1 MMNLINDIK
10 YGIRMLVKRP
20 GFTTIA
26 LVTLA
31 IGIGANTMMSSI
43 ADWLLFL
50 QPRHVKN
57 YEQLAYCDV
66 RRASVN
72 YPAFVTIRDSV
83 SAFSDVMAQT
93 RDDLQGD
100 VTLVRGD
107 TAWHIKATYVSSNYF
122 SFLGVAPVLGRGF
135 LPAEEQQGSAS
146 VVVLSY
152 PLWQR
157 LGGDPKLVGEYV
169 NVNGAVCQVVGVAPQ
184 GFTGTSLL
192 GPGLWVPLGNWVLM
206 GNYANILRN
215 RGQTRPANAGADWG
229 YPGGL
234 GTIGRLKP
242 GVSMS
247 VAQTQ
252 LQALIPRFRAEDPK
266 EWPAAASFSLRPPD
280 RLYLDSP
287 LSRLYDTIYSLILM
301 VGSVVTLLIVC
312 LNLASMLIVQG
323 ASRHREIA
331 IRLAVG
337 GGRLR
342 IIRQLLVESALL
354 ALLGGVLGVLLAVC
368 GMRILN
374 VWFAGANWE
383 VTRAMRVGLNI
394 RILMGTLGFCLMAT
408 LLFGLRPALRL
419 SRRDLAE
426 EMKASG
432 GSVLGAIRRRRSGF
446 SVAGQ
451 IALAVVL
458 VLIAALLTRSALETA
473 RPDPRFHLEHTL
485 VVRLDPES
493 AGYDK
498 VQSIQA
504 CETLADHLASL
515 PPVKALGIAPR
526 LSYGGGGW
534 RTIREYRPGA
544 EEGQSGGPRARYTN
558 MLAIGRDYL
567 PALEVP
573 LLQGRLFDRRDSVPD
588 AEKVAIIN
596 ETLAHR
602 LRPDGSA
609 LGCLV
614 QWGVVERFGYW
625 CPDVYRVVGVV
636 AGLPGIREREA
647 RPQMYVP
654 AAGPDDVTSYLY
666 LHVRDREAVETLRS
680 QMVREIHRIDPRI
693 PVLSV
698 TTLAEIRDDDIII
711 WNARFHARL
720 ALAAGVVALFLAALG
735 IYAIKGYT
743 VTSRTSEIGIR
754 MAMGATRRSIMAMI
768 LREGLVLT
776 VVALLAGL
784 LLGLAVARVGIS
796 QLYGVSP
803 ADPASIIITVTLL
816 GAASLLA
823 SYIPARRAAKIDP
836 MEALRYE

>member
-1 MMNLINDIK
+1 MTTLWQDIK
-10 YGIRMLVKRP
+10 YGCRMLRKTP
-20 GFTTIA
+20 GFTAIA

-31 IGIGANTMMSSI
+31 IGIGANTMMFSI

-50 QPRHVKN
+50 QPRGVKD
-57 YEQLAYCDV
+57 YEQLASCDV
-66 RRASVN
+66 RAMSD
-72 YPAFVTIRDSV
+72 YTAYITLRDSV
-83 SAFSDVMAQT
+83 SAFSDCLAQS
-93 RDDLQGD
+93 RDGMVGD
-100 VTLVRGD
+100 VTVVHEL
-107 TAWHIKATYVSSNYF
+107 TAWHGKATYVSSNYF

-135 LPAEEQQGSAS
+135 LPGEDQQGSAP

-152 PLWQR
+152 RLWQR

-169 NVNGAVCQVVGVAPQ
+169 NVSGTVCQVVGVAPQ

-192 GPGLWVPLGNWVLM
+192 GPGLWVPLSNWVSM
-206 GNYANILRN
+206 GSIGQIRM
-215 RGQTRPANAGADWG
+215 REQTRPANASAHWG
-229 YPGGL
+229 YPWAL
-234 GTIGRLKP
+234 QAIGRLKP

-266 EWPAAASFSLRPPD
+266 AWPAAASISLSPPD
-280 RLYLDSP
+280 RLVFDSNWRPYL
-287 LSRLYDTIYSLILM
+287 IKYSLILIA
-301 VGSVVTLLIVC
+301 GSVVTLLIVC

-342 IIRQLLVESALL
+342 IVRQLLVESALL
-354 ALLGGVLGVLLAVC
+354 ALLGGVLGVLLAVG

-374 VWFAGANWE
+374 VWFAGADQQIW
-383 VTRAMRVGLNI
+383 RAMRIGLDI
-394 RILMGTLGFCLMAT
+394 RILIATLGFCLIAT

-426 EMKASG
+426 EMKASPTG
-432 GSVLGAIRRRRSGF
+432 VLGAIRRRRSGL

-451 IALAVVL
+451 TALAVVL
-458 VLIAALLTRSALETA
+458 VLVAALLSRSALETA
-473 RPDPRFHLEHTL
+473 RPDPRFHLEDTL
-485 VVRLDPES
+485 VVQVDPQLV
-493 AGYDK
+493 GYDK
-498 VQSIQA
+498 VRSRQA
-504 CETLADHLASL
+504 CESLADHIASL
-515 PPVKALGIAPR
+515 TGVEALGTAPN
-526 LSYGGGGW
+526 LFYGGGGEQ
-534 RTIREYRPGA
+534 TIREYQPGT
-544 EEGQSGGPRARYTN
+544 EEGQSRGPRARHAN

-596 ETLAHR
+596 ETLSHK

-614 QWGVVERFGYW
+614 QWGVIEFDDW
-625 CPDVYRVVGVV
+625 CPDAYRVVGVV
-636 AGLPGIREREA
+636 ADLPDVQEREA

-654 AAGPDDVTSYLY
+654 AGPEELSCYFY

-680 QMVREIHRIDPRI
+680 RVVEEIQRVDPYI

-698 TTLAEIRDDDIII
+698 KTLAQIRDDDFRV

-720 ALAAGVVALFLAALG
+720 ALAAGAVALFLTALG
-735 IYAIKGYT
+735 IYAVKGYM

-776 VVALLAGL
+776 AVALLAGL
-784 LLGLAVARVGIS
+784 LLGLAVARVGAS
-796 QLYGVSP
+796 RLYGISP
-803 ADPASIIITVTLL
+803 ADPLSIVVTVVLL

-823 SYIPARRAAKIDP
+823 SYLPARRAARVDP
-836 MEALRYE
+836 MVALRHE

>member
-1 MMNLINDIK
+1 MNTLINDIK
-10 YGIRMLVKRP
+10 FACRMLTKRP
-20 GFTTIA
+20 GFTAIA

-31 IGIGANTMMSSI
+31 IGIGANTLMFSI

-50 QPRHVKN
+50 QPGHVKN
-57 YEQLAYCDV
+57 YEQLACCDV
-66 RRASVN
+66 RAVSG
-72 YPAFVTIRDSV
+72 YTTYITIRDSDL
-83 SAFSDVMAQT
+83 AFSDVMVQS
-93 RDDLQGD
+93 DDSIVGD
-100 VTLVRGD
+100 VTVIRGQ
-107 TAWHIKATYVSSNYF
+107 TAWHGKVTYVSSNYF

-135 LPAEEQQGSAS
+135 LPGEDQHGSAGI
-146 VVVLSY
+146 VVLSY

-169 NVNGAVCQVVGVAPQ
+169 HVNGTVCQVVGVAPQ

-192 GPGLWVPLGNWVLM
+192 GPGLWVPLSNWVSM
-206 GNYANILRN
+206 GSIGTIQMRE
-215 RGQTRPANAGADWG
+215 QTRPDNAGAGWG
-229 YPGGL
+229 YPWAL
-234 GTIGRLKP
+234 HTIGRLKP

-252 LQALIPRFRAEDPK
+252 LQALIPRFREEDPK
-266 EWPAAASFSLRPPD
+266 AWPAAASFSLCSPD
-280 RLYLDSP
+280 RLYFDSINLP
-287 LSRLYDTIYSLILM
+287 YLTKYSVILIA
-301 VGSVVTLLIVC
+301 GSVVTLLIVC

-374 VWFAGANWE
+374 VWFAGASWK
-383 VTRAMRVGLNI
+383 VMRAIHVSLDI
-394 RILMGTLGFCLMAT
+394 RILIATLGFCLIAT

-419 SRRDLAE
+419 SRRDIAE

-432 GSVLGAIRRRRSGF
+432 GSVLGTIRRRRSGL

-451 IALAVVL
+451 ITLAVVL
-458 VLIAALLTRSALETA
+458 VLIASLLLRTALETA
-473 RPDPRFHLEHTL
+473 RPDPRFHLADTL
-485 VVRLDPES
+485 VVRIDPES
-493 AGYDK
+493 AGYNK
-498 VQSIQA
+498 IQSRQA

-515 PPVKALGIAPR
+515 PSVEALGTAPN
-526 LSYGGGGW
+526 LFYGGGGEQ
-534 RTIREYRPGA
+534 TIREYRPRA
-544 EEGQSGGPRARYTN
+544 KEGESGGPRARHAN

-567 PALEVP
+567 PAMEVP

-596 ETLAHR
+596 ETLAR
-602 LRPDGSA
+602 KLRPDGSA

-614 QWGVVERFGYW
+614 QWGVVEIGDW

-636 AGLPGIREREA
+636 TDLPDVQEREA

-654 AAGPDDVTSYLY
+654 AGPDDLSLYFY
-666 LHVRDREAVETLRS
+666 LHVRDREAVKTLRS
-680 QMVREIHRIDPRI
+680 QMVREIHRVDPYI

-698 TTLAEIRDDDIII
+698 TTLAEIRDDDIRV

-735 IYAIKGYT
+735 IYAIKGYM

-754 MAMGATRRSIMAMI
+754 MAMGATHRNILAMI

-776 VVALLAGL
+776 AVALLAGL
-784 LLGLAVARVGIS
+784 LLGLAVARVGAS

-803 ADPASIIITVTLL
+803 ADPVSIIVTVTLL
-816 GAASLLA
+816 GVASLLA

-836 MEALRYE
+836 MQALRYE

>member
-1 MMNLINDIK
+1 MKTLCQDIH
-10 YGIRMLVKRP
+10 YGLRMLAKNP
-20 GFTTIA
+20 GFTAIA

-31 IGIGANTMMSSI
+31 IGIGANTMMFSI

-57 YEQLAYCDV
+57 YEQLAYCDG
-66 RRASVN
+66 RHASIN
-72 YPAFVTIRDSV
+72 YPAYVTIRDSV
-83 SAFSDVMAQT
+83 LAFSDVMAQT
-93 RDDLQGD
+93 RDDLEGD
-100 VTLVRGD
+100 ATLVRGD

-135 LPAEEQQGSAS
+135 LPGEDQQGSAS
-146 VVVLSY
+146 VAVLSY
-152 PLWQR
+152 RLWQR
-157 LGGDPKLVGEYV
+157 LGGDPKLVGEYL

-206 GNYANILRN
+206 GNYANIFRM
-215 RGQTRPANAGADWG
+215 RGQTRPANAGAGWG

-252 LQALIPRFRAEDPK
+252 LQAMIPRFRAEDPK

-280 RLYLDSP
+280 RVFLDSISLP
-287 LSRLYDTIYSLILM
+287 YLTKYSLILM
-301 VGSVVTLLIVC
+301 AGSVVTLLIVC

-331 IRLAVG
+331 IRLAIG

-383 VTRAMRVGLNI
+383 VMRAIRVGLNI
-394 RILMGTLGFCLMAT
+394 RILMGTLGFCLIAT
-408 LLFGLRPALRL
+408 LLFGLKPALRL

-426 EMKASG
+426 EMKGSG
-432 GSVLGAIRRRRSGF
+432 GSVIGTIRRRRSGL

-458 VLIAALLTRSALETA
+458 VLSATLLTRSALESA
-473 RPDPRFHLEHTL
+473 RPDTRFHLENTL
-485 VVRLDPES
+485 VVRIDPES

-498 VQSIQA
+498 VRSMQA

-515 PPVKALGIAPR
+515 PPVKALGTAPS

-534 RTIREYRPGA
+534 LSISECL
-544 EEGQSGGPRARYTN
+544 SGTQEDGPRGPRARYAN

-567 PALEVP
+567 PALEAP
-573 LLQGRLFDRRDSVPD
+573 LLQGRLFDRRDSIPD

-609 LGCLV
+609 LGCLI
-614 QWGVVERFGYW
+614 QWGVPERGGYW

-636 AGLPGIREREA
+636 TGLPGIREREA
-647 RPQMYVP
+647 SPQMYVP
-654 AAGPDDVTSYLY
+654 AAGPDDLPLYFY
-666 LHVRDREAVETLRS
+666 LHVRDREALETLRS
-680 QMVREIHRIDPRI
+680 QVVREIHRVDPRI

-698 TTLAEIRDDDIII
+698 ATLAEIRDNDSIIYG
-711 WNARFHARL
+711 ARFNARL

-735 IYAIKGYT
+735 IYAIKGYM
-743 VTSRTSEIGIR
+743 VASRTSEIGIR
-754 MAMGATRRSIMAMI
+754 MAMGATRGSIMAMI
-768 LREGLVLT
+768 LREGLVQT
-776 VVALLAGL
+776 AVALLAGL
-784 LLGLAVARVGIS
+784 LLGLAVARVGAS
-796 QLYGVSP
+796 QLYGVSS
-803 ADPASIIITVTLL
+803 ADPVSIIVTMGLL

-823 SYIPARRAAKIDP
+823 GYIPARRAAKIDP
-836 MEALRYE
+836 MEALRHE

>member
-1 MMNLINDIK
+1 MR
-10 YGIRMLVKRP
+10 YGLRMLVKKP
-20 GFTTIA
+20 GFTVIA
-26 LVTLA
+26 LITLA
-31 IGIGANTMMSSI
+31 IGIGANTLMFSI

-50 QPRHVKN
+50 RPGHVKN
-57 YEQLAYCDV
+57 YEQLACCDV
-66 RRASVN
+66 RALSD
-72 YPAFVTIRDSV
+72 YTTYITIRDNV
-83 SAFSDVMAQT
+83 SAFNDVMAQS
-93 RDDLQGD
+93 DDSIVGD
-100 VTLVRGD
+100 VTVVREQ
-107 TAWHIKATYVSSNYF
+107 TAWHGQVTYVSSNYF

-135 LPAEEQQGSAS
+135 LPGEDQQGSAP

-152 PLWQR
+152 PLWLR
-157 LGGDPKLVGEYV
+157 LGSDPKLVGEYV

-192 GPGLWVPLGNWVLM
+192 GPSLWVPLSNWVLM
-206 GNYANILRN
+206 GSIAKIQMREL
-215 RGQTRPANAGADWG
+215 TRPANAGAGWG
-229 YPGGL
+229 YPWSL
-234 GTIGRLKP
+234 RAIGRLKP

-252 LQALIPRFRAEDPK
+252 LQALIPRFRAEDPEK
-266 EWPAAASFSLRPPD
+266 WPAAASFSLSPPD
-280 RLYLDSP
+280 RLYLDSINVP
-287 LSRLYDTIYSLILM
+287 YLTKYSLVLIA
-301 VGSVVTLLIVC
+301 GSVVTLLIVC

-368 GMRILN
+368 GMQILN
-374 VWFAGANWE
+374 VWFAGANWK
-383 VTRAMRVGLNI
+383 VMRAIHVGLDI
-394 RILMGTLGFCLMAT
+394 RILMATLGFCLIAT
-408 LLFGLRPALRL
+408 LMFGLRPALRL
-419 SRRDLAE
+419 SRHDIAE

-432 GSVLGAIRRRRSGF
+432 GSVLGAIRRRRSGL

-458 VLIAALLTRSALETA
+458 VLSAALLLRSALETA
-473 RPDPRFHLEHTL
+473 RPDPRFHLEDTL
-485 VVRLDPES
+485 VVRIDPES
-493 AGYDK
+493 VGYDK
-498 VQSIQA
+498 VRSMQA

-515 PPVKALGIAPR
+515 PPVEALGTAPN
-526 LSYGGGGW
+526 LFYGGGGEQ
-534 RTIREYRPGA
+534 TIREYRPGA
-544 EEGQSGGPRARYTN
+544 EEGQSGGPVARHAN

-567 PALEVP
+567 PAMEAP

-596 ETLAHR
+596 ETLARR

-614 QWGVVERFGYW
+614 QWGVVELGGYW

-636 AGLPGIREREA
+636 TDLSGIQDREA
-647 RPQMYVP
+647 SFQMYVP
-654 AAGPDDVTSYLY
+654 AGPDDLSLYFY

-680 QMVREIHRIDPRI
+680 QMVEEIHRVDPYI

-698 TTLAEIRDDDIII
+698 TTLAEIRDNNTII
-711 WNARFHARL
+711 WQAKFHARL

-735 IYAIKGYT
+735 IYAIKGYM

-768 LREGLVLT
+768 LWEGLVLT
-776 VVALLAGL
+776 AVALLVGL
-784 LLGLAVARVGIS
+784 LLGLAVARVGAS
-796 QLYGVSP
+796 RLYGVSP
-803 ADPASIIITVTLL
+803 ADPVSIAVTVVLL

>member
-1 MMNLINDIK
+1 MSALINDVK
-10 YGIRMLVKRP
+10 YGLRQLRKKPV
-20 GFTTIA
+20 FTVVAI
-26 LVTLA
+26 LTLSL
-31 IGIGANTMMSSI
+31 GIGANTLMFSI

-57 YEQLAYCDV
+57 YEQLACCDV
-66 RRASVN
+66 RAVSD
-72 YPAFVTIRDSV
+72 YTTYITIRDTV
-83 SAFSDVMAQT
+83 SAFSDVMAQS
-93 RDDLQGD
+93 RDGMVGD
-100 VTLVRGD
+100 VTVVHGQ
-107 TAWHIKATYVSSNYF
+107 TALHGQVTYVSSNYF

-135 LPAEEQQGSAS
+135 LPGEDQQGSAA

-157 LGGDPKLVGEYV
+157 LGGNPKLVGEYV

-192 GPGLWVPLGNWVLM
+192 GSGLWVPLCNWVQM
-206 GNYANILRN
+206 GSIGMVRM
-215 RGQTRPANAGADWG
+215 REQTRPANAGVAWG
-229 YPGGL
+229 YPWAL
-234 GTIGRLKP
+234 QAIGRLKP

-252 LQALIPRFRAEDPK
+252 LQALIPRFRAEDTEK
-266 EWPAAASFSLRPPD
+266 WPATASFSLCPPD
-280 RLYLDSP
+280 RLYLDSINLP
-287 LSRLYDTIYSLILM
+287 YLTKYSLILIA
-301 VGSVVTLLIVC
+301 GSVVTLLIVC

-323 ASRHREIA
+323 ASRHREVV

-342 IIRQLLVESALL
+342 IVRQLLVESALL

-374 VWFAGANWE
+374 VWFAGADWK
-383 VTRAMRVGLNI
+383 VMRAMRVGLNI
-394 RILMGTLGFCLMAT
+394 RILMGTLGFCLIAT

-432 GSVLGAIRRRRSGF
+432 GSVLGDIRRRRSGL
-446 SVAGQ
+446 SVTGQ

-485 VVRLDPES
+485 VVRIDPES

-498 VQSIQA
+498 VRSMQA

-515 PPVKALGIAPR
+515 PPVEALGTAPS
-526 LSYGGGGW
+526 LSYGGGGY
-534 RTIREYRPGA
+534 RTIREYRPGT
-544 EEGQSGGPRARYTN
+544 EEGQSGGPRARYAN

-567 PALEVP
+567 PALEVS

-602 LRPDGSA
+602 LRPDSSA

-636 AGLPGIREREA
+636 TGLPGIQDREA
-647 RPQMYVP
+647 HPQMYVP
-654 AAGPDDVTSYLY
+654 AGPDDLTSYFY
-666 LHVRDREAVETLRS
+666 LHVRDREALETLRS
-680 QMVREIHRIDPRI
+680 QMVREIHRIDPHI

-698 TTLAEIRDDDIII
+698 TTLAEIRDNDSIIYG
-711 WNARFHARL
+711 ARFNARL
-720 ALAAGVVALFLAALG
+720 ALTAGVVALFLAALG
-735 IYAIKGYT
+735 IYAIKGYM
-743 VTSRTSEIGIR
+743 VASRTSEIGIR
-754 MAMGATRRSIMAMI
+754 MALGATRGSIMAMI
-768 LREGLVLT
+768 LWEGLVLT
-776 VVALLAGL
+776 AVALLAGL
-784 LLGLAVARVGIS
+784 LLGLAVARVGAS

-803 ADPASIIITVTLL
+803 ADPASIVVTVLLL

>member
-1 MMNLINDIK
+1 MGTLWQDIR
-10 YGIRMLVKRP
+10 YGFRMLRKSP
-20 GFTTIA
+20 GFTAIA
-26 LVTLA
+26 LITLA
-31 IGIGANTMMSSI
+31 IGIGANTLMFSI

-57 YEQLAYCDV
+57 YEQLAYCDI
-66 RRASVN
+66 RHAYVN
-72 YPAFVTIRDSV
+72 YPEYLTIRDNV
-83 SAFSDVMAQT
+83 LAFSDVMAQSC
-93 RDDLQGD
+93 DDFEGD
-100 VTLVRGD
+100 ATLVREH

-122 SFLGVAPVLGRGF
+122 SLLGVAPVLGRGF

-157 LGGDPKLVGEYV
+157 LGGSPKLVGEYV

-192 GPGLWVPLGNWVLM
+192 GPDLWVPLGSF
-206 GNYANILRN
+206 ATIRI
-215 RGQTRPANAGADWG
+215 RGQTRPANARTGWG
-229 YPGGL
+229 YPFGL
-234 GTIGRLKP
+234 VTIGRLKP
-242 GVSMS
+242 GVSTS

-252 LQALIPRFRAEDPK
+252 LQALIPRFRAADPE

-280 RLYLDSP
+280 RLSFDLIWRP
-287 LSRLYDTIYSLILM
+287 HLIKYSLILM
-301 VGSVVTLLIVC
+301 AGSVVTLLIVC

-323 ASRHREIA
+323 ASRHREIT

-342 IIRQLLVESALL
+342 IVRQLLVESALL

-374 VWFAGANWE
+374 VWFAGADSQIWG
-383 VTRAMRVGLNI
+383 AIRVGLDI
-394 RILMGTLGFCLMAT
+394 RILMGTLGFCLIAT

-419 SRRDLAE
+419 SRRDLAG
-426 EMKASG
+426 EMKGSASRVL
-432 GSVLGAIRRRRSGF
+432 GSVHRKRGGLP
-446 SVAGQ
+446 VAGQ
-451 IALAVVL
+451 ITLAVVL
-458 VLIAALLTRSALETA
+458 VLVAALLLRSALETA
-473 RPDPRFHLEHTL
+473 RPDSRFHLADTL

-498 VQSIQA
+498 IRSMQA

-515 PPVKALGIAPR
+515 PPVEALGTAPN
-526 LSYGGGGW
+526 LFYGGGGW

-544 EEGQSGGPRARYTN
+544 EEGESRGPRARYTH

-588 AEKVAIIN
+588 AEKVAIIS

-636 AGLPGIREREA
+636 TDLPGIREREV

-654 AAGPDDVTSYLY
+654 AGPDDLPLYFY

-680 QMVREIHRIDPRI
+680 QMVREIHRVDPYI

-698 TTLAEIRDDDIII
+698 TTLAEIHDNDIII

-735 IYAIKGYT
+735 IYAIKGYM
-743 VTSRTSEIGIR
+743 VASRTSEIGIR
-754 MAMGATRRSIMAMI
+754 MAMGATRSSIMAMI
-768 LREGLVLT
+768 LWEGLVLT
-776 VVALLAGL
+776 AVALLVGL
-784 LLGLAVARVGIS
+784 LLGLAVARVGAS
-796 QLYGVSP
+796 QLYGISS
-803 ADPASIIITVTLL
+803 ADPVSIVVTVVLL
-816 GAASLLA
+816 GTASLLA

>member
-1 MMNLINDIK
+1 MTTFWQDLR
-10 YGIRMLVKRP
+10 YGLRMLRKSP
-20 GFTTIA
+20 GFTAIA
-26 LVTLA
+26 LITLA

-57 YEQLAYCDV
+57 YEQLACCDV
-66 RRASVN
+66 RAVSE
-72 YPAFVTIRDSV
+72 YTTYLTLRDSV
-83 SAFSDVMAQT
+83 PAFSEVMAQS
-93 RDDLQGD
+93 RDGMVGD
-100 VTLVRGD
+100 VAVIRGD
-107 TAWHIKATYVSSNYF
+107 TAWHGKATYVSSNYF

-135 LPAEEQQGSAS
+135 LPGEDQQGSAA
-146 VVVLSY
+146 VVVLSH

-157 LGGDPKLVGEYV
+157 LGGDPKLVGESV
-169 NVNGAVCQVVGVAPQ
+169 NVNGAVCQVVGVAPK

-192 GPGLWVPLGNWVLM
+192 GPGLWVPLGNWVSM
-206 GNYANILRN
+206 GSIGAIQMRE
-215 RGQTRPANAGADWG
+215 QTRPANAGAGWG
-229 YPGGL
+229 YPWAL
-234 GTIGRLKP
+234 HAVGRLKP

-266 EWPAAASFSLRPPD
+266 EWPAAASFSLRSPD
-280 RLYLDSP
+280 RLYLDSINRP
-287 LSRLYDTIYSLILM
+287 YLTKYSLILM
-301 VGSVVTLLIVC
+301 AGSVVTLLIVC

-342 IIRQLLVESALL
+342 IVRQLLVESALL

-383 VTRAMRVGLNI
+383 VMRAMRVGLGI
-394 RILMGTLGFCLMAT
+394 RILMGTLGFCLIAT

-419 SRRDLAE
+419 SRRDLAG
-426 EMKASG
+426 EMKGSAG
-432 GSVLGAIRRRRSGF
+432 RVLGSVHRRRGGL

-451 IALAVVL
+451 ITLAVALVL
-458 VLIAALLTRSALETA
+458 VAALLLRTALETA
-473 RPDPRFHLEHTL
+473 RPDPRFHLENTL
-485 VVRLDPES
+485 VVRIDPES
-493 AGYDK
+493 AGYDRTR
-498 VQSIQA
+498 SIQA
-504 CETLADHLASL
+504 CEALADHLVSL
-515 PPVKALGIAPR
+515 PGVEALGSAPS
-526 LSYGGGGW
+526 LFYGGGGEQ
-534 RTIREYRPGA
+534 TIREYRPGA
-544 EEGQSGGPRARYTN
+544 EEGESRGPRARYTH

-573 LLQGRLFDRRDSVPD
+573 LLQGRLFDRQDSVPD

-614 QWGVVERFGYW
+614 QYGVVEFDDW

-636 AGLPGIREREA
+636 TDLPDVQEREP

-654 AAGPDDVTSYLY
+654 AGPDDLSLYFY
-666 LHVRDREAVETLRS
+666 LHVRDRKAVETLRS
-680 QMVREIHRIDPRI
+680 QMVQEIRRVDPYV

-698 TTLAEIRDDDIII
+698 TTLAQIHDDDFRI
-711 WNARFHARL
+711 WYARFHARL
-720 ALAAGVVALFLAALG
+720 ALAAGAVALFLAALG
-735 IYAIKGYT
+735 IYAIKGYM

-754 MAMGATRRSIMAMI
+754 MAMGATRGSIMAMI
-768 LREGLVLT
+768 LREGLVVT
-776 VVALLAGL
+776 AVSLLVGL
-784 LLGLAVARVGIS
+784 LLGLAVARIGAS
-796 QLYGVSP
+796 RLYGVGP
-803 ADPASIIITVTLL
+803 ADPASILVTVVLL
-816 GAASLLA
+816 GATSVLA
-823 SYIPARRAAKIDP
+823 GYLPARRAAKVDP
-836 MEALRYE
+836 MVALRCE

>member
-1 MMNLINDIK
+1 
-10 YGIRMLVKRP
+10 MLVKRP

-26 LVTLA
+26 LITLA
-31 IGIGANTMMSSI
+31 IGIGANTMMFSI

-57 YEQLAYCDV
+57 YEQLTYCDV
-66 RRASVN
+66 QHASVN
-72 YPAFVTIRDSV
+72 YPAYVTIRDNV

-93 RDDLQGD
+93 RDDLEGD
-100 VTLVRGD
+100 ATLVRGD
-107 TAWHIKATYVSSNYF
+107 TAWHIKARYVSSNYF

-135 LPAEEQQGSAS
+135 LPAEEQQGNAS

-169 NVNGAVCQVVGVAPQ
+169 NVNGAVCQVVGVAPK

-206 GNYANILRN
+206 GNYANIFRM
-215 RGQTRPANAGADWG
+215 RGRTRPANAGAGWG
-229 YPGGL
+229 YPGL

-252 LQALIPRFRAEDPK
+252 LQAMIPRFRAEDPK

-280 RLYLDSP
+280 RVFLDSISLP
-287 LSRLYDTIYSLILM
+287 YLTKYSLILM
-301 VGSVVTLLIVC
+301 AGSVVTLLIVC

-331 IRLAVG
+331 IRLAIG

-342 IIRQLLVESALL
+342 IIRLLLVESALL

-383 VTRAMRVGLNI
+383 VMRAIRVGLNI
-394 RILMGTLGFCLMAT
+394 RILMGTLGFCLIAT
-408 LLFGLRPALRL
+408 LLFGLKPALRL
-419 SRRDLAE
+419 SQRDLAE
-426 EMKASG
+426 EMKGSG
-432 GSVLGAIRRRRSGF
+432 GSLIGAIRRRRSGL

-458 VLIAALLTRSALETA
+458 VLSATLLTRSALETA
-473 RPDPRFHLEHTL
+473 RPDPRFHLETTL
-485 VVRLDPES
+485 VVRIDPES

-498 VQSIQA
+498 VRSIQA

-515 PPVKALGIAPR
+515 PPVKALGTAPS
-526 LSYGGGGW
+526 LSYGGGGY
-534 RTIREYRPGA
+534 RTIREYRPGT
-544 EEGQSGGPRARYTN
+544 EEGQSRGPRARYAN

-573 LLQGRLFDRRDSVPD
+573 LLQGRLFDRRDSIPD
-588 AEKVAIIN
+588 AEKVAIID
-596 ETLAHR
+596 ESFAR
-602 LRPDGSA
+602 KLRPDGNA
-609 LGCLV
+609 LGCFI
-614 QWGVVERFGYW
+614 QWGVFAKLISE
-625 CPDVYRVVGVV
+625 PYRVVGIV
-636 AGLPGIREREA
+636 AHLPGIEGRQIRA
-647 RPQMYVP
+647 QIYTP
-654 AAGPDDVTSYLY
+654 AEQNDLNPCFY
-666 LHVRDREAVETLRS
+666 LHVENKGSVDVLR
-680 QMVREIHRIDPRI
+680 QRIAEEIHRIDPHI
-693 PVLSV
+693 PIISV
-698 TTLAEIRDDDIII
+698 ATLAQKRNQDGSV
-711 WNARFHARL
+711 WRSRFGAYMG
-720 ALAAGVVALFLAALG
+720 LAAGAAALFLAMLG
-735 IYAIKGYT
+735 IYAIKSYT
-743 VTSRTSEIGIR
+743 VASRTNEIGIR
-754 MAMGATRRSIMAMI
+754 MAMGATRRSVMAMI
-768 LREGLVLT
+768 LWEGLVLT
-776 VVALLAGL
+776 VVGLIVGLGMGLGVARIAAGL
-784 LLGLAVARVGIS
+784 LYGIS
-796 QLYGVSP
+796 PVDPVS
-803 ADPASIIITVTLL
+803 IVLTVTLL

-823 SYIPARRAAKIDP
+823 GYIPARRAAKIDP

>member
-1 MMNLINDIK
+1 
-10 YGIRMLVKRP
+10 
-20 GFTTIA
+20 
-26 LVTLA
+26 
-31 IGIGANTMMSSI
+31 
-43 ADWLLFL
+43 
-50 QPRHVKN
+50 KN
-57 YEQLAYCDV
+57 YKQLAYCDV
-66 RRASVN
+66 RAAPDN
-72 YPAFVTIRDSV
+72 YTTYITIRDSV

-100 VTLVRGD
+100 ATVVRGD
-107 TAWHIKATYVSSNYF
+107 TAWHGKATYVSSNYF

-135 LPAEEQQGSAS
+135 LPGEEQQGSAP

-192 GPGLWVPLGNWVLM
+192 GPGIWVPLGNWVPVGSIGTIRM
-206 GNYANILRN
+206 RE
-215 RGQTRPANAGADWG
+215 QTRPANAGAGWG
-229 YPGGL
+229 YPWVL
-234 GTIGRLKP
+234 HTIGRLKP

-280 RLYLDSP
+280 RVYLDSIWRP
-287 LSRLYDTIYSLILM
+287 YFTKYSLILIA
-301 VGSVVTLLIVC
+301 GSVVTLLIVC

-383 VTRAMRVGLNI
+383 VMRAIRVGLDI
-394 RILMGTLGFCLMAT
+394 RILMGTLGFCLIAT

-426 EMKASG
+426 EMKGSASRVL
-432 GSVLGAIRRRRSGF
+432 GSVHRKRGGL

-451 IALAVVL
+451 ITLAVVL
-458 VLIAALLTRSALETA
+458 VLVAALLLRTALETA
-473 RPDPRFHLEHTL
+473 RPDPRFHLEDTL
-485 VVRLDPES
+485 VVRIDPES

-498 VQSIQA
+498 VRSMQA

-515 PPVKALGIAPR
+515 PPVEALGTAPS
-526 LSYGGGGW
+526 LFYGGDGEQ
-534 RTIREYRPGA
+534 TIREYRPGA
-544 EEGQSGGPRARYTN
+544 EEGESRGPRARHAN

-567 PALEVP
+567 PALEAP
-573 LLQGRLFDRRDSVPD
+573 LLQGRLFDRRDSIPD

-609 LGCLV
+609 LGCFI
-614 QWGVVERFGYW
+614 QWGVPELGGYW

-636 AGLPGIREREA
+636 TDLPGIQEQEA
-647 RPQMYVP
+647 YPQMYVP
-654 AAGPDDVTSYLY
+654 AGPDDVPSYFY

-680 QMVREIHRIDPRI
+680 QMVREIHRVDPYI

-698 TTLAEIRDDDIII
+698 TTLAEIRDDDVRI

-720 ALAAGVVALFLAALG
+720 ALTAGVVALFLAALG
-735 IYAIKGYT
+735 IYAIKGYM

-754 MAMGATRRSIMAMI
+754 MAMGATHRSIMAMI
-768 LREGLVLT
+768 LWEGLVQTL
-776 VVALLAGL
+776 VGLMVGL
-784 LLGLAVARVGIS
+784 LLGLGVAKVS
-796 QLYGVSP
+796 ASMLYGVSP
-803 ADPASIIITVTLL
+803 ADPVSIVVTVALL

-823 SYIPARRAAKIDP
+823 GYIPARRAAKIDP
-836 MEALRYE
+836 IEALRYE

>member
-1 MMNLINDIK
+1 MTTLWQDIR
-10 YGIRMLVKRP
+10 YGLRMLVKKP
-20 GFTTIA
+20 GFTAIA
-26 LVTLA
+26 LLTLA
-31 IGIGANTMMSSI
+31 IGIGANTMMFSI

-50 QPRHVKN
+50 QPKHVKN
-57 YEQLAYCDV
+57 YEQLACCDV
-66 RRASVN
+66 RAVSD
-72 YPAFVTIRDSV
+72 YTTYITIRDSV
-83 SAFSDVMAQT
+83 LAFSDVMAQS
-93 RDDLQGD
+93 RDGMAGD
-100 VTLVRGD
+100 VTVVREQ
-107 TAWHIKATYVSSNYF
+107 TAWHGQVTYVSSNYF

-135 LPAEEQQGSAS
+135 LPGEDQQGSAA

-157 LGGDPKLVGEYV
+157 LGGDQKLVGEYV

-192 GPGLWVPLGNWVLM
+192 RPGLWVPLCNWVQM
-206 GNYANILRN
+206 GSIGMIRM
-215 RGQTRPANAGADWG
+215 REQTRPADAGAGWG
-229 YPGGL
+229 YPWGL
-234 GTIGRLKP
+234 QAIGRLKP

-280 RLYLDSP
+280 RLYLDSINLP
-287 LSRLYDTIYSLILM
+287 YLTKYSLILIA
-301 VGSVVTLLIVC
+301 GSVVTLLIVC

-331 IRLAVG
+331 VRLAVG

-342 IIRQLLVESALL
+342 IVRQLLVESALL

-374 VWFAGANWE
+374 VWFAGANWK
-383 VTRAMRVGLNI
+383 VMRAIHVGLDI
-394 RILMGTLGFCLMAT
+394 RILIATLCFCLIAT

-419 SRRDLAE
+419 SRRDIAE

-432 GSVLGAIRRRRSGF
+432 GSVLGAIHRRRSGF

-458 VLIAALLTRSALETA
+458 VLIAALLTRSAMETS
-473 RPDPRFHLEHTL
+473 RPDPRFHLADTL
-485 VVRLDPES
+485 VVRIDPES

-498 VQSIQA
+498 VRSMQA
-504 CETLADHLASL
+504 YETLADHLASL
-515 PPVKALGIAPR
+515 PQVEAMGTAPN
-526 LSYGGGGW
+526 LFYGGGGEQ
-534 RTIREYRPGA
+534 TIREYRPGA
-544 EEGQSGGPRARYTN
+544 EEGESRGPCARHAN
-558 MLAIGRDYL
+558 MLAVGRDYL
-567 PALEVP
+567 PALETP

-596 ETLAHR
+596 ETLAR
-602 LRPDGSA
+602 KLRPDGSA

-614 QWGVVERFGYW
+614 LWGLVEFGYW

-636 AGLPGIREREA
+636 TDLPGIQDREA
-647 RPQMYVP
+647 SFQMYVP
-654 AAGPDDVTSYLY
+654 AGPDDVPLYFY
-666 LHVRDREAVETLRS
+666 LHVRGREAVETLRS
-680 QMVREIHRIDPRI
+680 QMVREIHRVDPYI

-698 TTLAEIRDDDIII
+698 TTLAEIRDNDSIIYG
-711 WNARFHARL
+711 ARFNARL

-735 IYAIKGYT
+735 IYAIKGYM
-743 VTSRTSEIGIR
+743 VASRTSEIGIR

-768 LREGLVLT
+768 LREGLVRT
-776 VVALLAGL
+776 AVALLAGL
-784 LLGLAVARVGIS
+784 LLGLAVARVGAS
-796 QLYGVSP
+796 QLYGISP
-803 ADPASIIITVTLL
+803 VDPISIVVTVVLL

-823 SYIPARRAAKIDP
+823 GYIPARRAAKIDP
-836 MEALRYE
+836 MEALRCE

>member
-1 MMNLINDIK
+1 MMGTILQDIR
-10 YGIRMLVKRP
+10 YGIRMLRKNP
-20 GFTTIA
+20 GFTAIA
-26 LVTLA
+26 LITLA

-57 YEQLAYCDV
+57 YEQLACCDV
-66 RRASVN
+66 RAASD
-72 YPAFVTIRDSV
+72 YTTYITIRDSV
-83 SAFSDVMAQT
+83 LAFSDVMAQS
-93 RDDLQGD
+93 RDGIVGD
-100 VTLVRGD
+100 VTVVREQ
-107 TAWHIKATYVSSNYF
+107 TAWHGKVTYVSSNYF
-122 SFLGVAPVLGRGF
+122 SFLGVAPILGRGF
-135 LPAEEQQGSAS
+135 LPGEDQQGSAA

-157 LGGDPKLVGEYV
+157 LGGSPKLVGEYV

-192 GPGLWVPLGNWVLM
+192 GPSLWVPLSNWVSM
-206 GNYANILRN
+206 GSIGTIRM
-215 RGQTRPANAGADWG
+215 REQTRPANAGAGWG
-229 YPGGL
+229 YPWSL
-234 GTIGRLKP
+234 HAIGRLKP

-280 RLYLDSP
+280 RLYLDSINLP
-287 LSRLYDTIYSLILM
+287 YLTKYSLILM
-301 VGSVVTLLIVC
+301 AGSVVTLLIVC

-383 VTRAMRVGLNI
+383 VMRAIHVGLDI
-394 RILMGTLGFCLMAT
+394 RVLMATLGFCLIAT
-408 LLFGLRPALRL
+408 LMFGLRPALRL
-419 SRRDLAE
+419 SRRDIAE

-432 GSVLGAIRRRRSGF
+432 GSVLGAIRRRRSGL

-451 IALAVVL
+451 IALAMVL

-473 RPDPRFHLEHTL
+473 RPDPRFHLEDTL
-485 VVRLDPES
+485 VVRIDPES

-498 VQSIQA
+498 VRSMQA

-515 PPVKALGIAPR
+515 PPVEAMGTATNLF
-526 LSYGGGGW
+526 YGGGGEQ
-534 RTIREYRPGA
+534 TIREYRPGA
-544 EEGQSGGPRARYTN
+544 EEGESRGPRARYTN

-573 LLQGRLFDRRDSVPD
+573 LLQGRLFDRRDSIPD

-596 ETLAHR
+596 ETLARR

-614 QWGVVERFGYW
+614 QWGVVEFGDW

-636 AGLPGIREREA
+636 ADLPDVQERET

-654 AAGPDDVTSYLY
+654 AGPDDLSLYFY

-680 QMVREIHRIDPRI
+680 QMVREIHRIDPYI

-698 TTLAEIRDDDIII
+698 TTLAEIRDDDIRI

-720 ALAAGVVALFLAALG
+720 ALTAGVVALFLAALG
-735 IYAIKGYT
+735 IYAIKGYM

-754 MAMGATRRSIMAMI
+754 MAMGATHGSILAMI

-776 VVALLAGL
+776 VVALLVGL
-784 LLGLAVARVGIS
+784 LLGLAVARVGAS
-796 QLYGVSP
+796 LLYGVSP
-803 ADPASIIITVTLL
+803 VDPVSIVATVALL
-816 GAASLLA
+816 GGVSLLA
-823 SYIPARRAAKIDP
+823 GYFPARRAAKIDP

>member
-1 MMNLINDIK
+1 MTSLWQDIR
-10 YGIRMLVKRP
+10 YGLRMLMKNR
-20 GFTTIA
+20 GFTAIA
-26 LVTLA
+26 LITLA
-31 IGIGANTMMSSI
+31 IGIGANTLMFSI

-50 QPRHVKN
+50 RPRYVKN
-57 YEQLAYCDV
+57 YEHLAYCEV
-66 RRASVN
+66 RAGSDG
-72 YPAFVTIRDSV
+72 YPTYVAIRDSV

-93 RDDLQGD
+93 RDDIEGD
-100 VTLVRGD
+100 VTVVRGD
-107 TAWHIKATYVSSNYF
+107 TAWHGKATYVSSNYF

-135 LPAEEQQGSAS
+135 LAGEEQHGSPAVS
-146 VVVLSY
+146 VLSH

-169 NVNGAVCQVVGVAPQ
+169 SVNGAVCQVVGVAPQ

-192 GPGLWVPLGNWVLM
+192 GPDLWVPLGNWVPM
-206 GNYANILRN
+206 GIIGRTFRM
-215 RGQTRPANAGADWG
+215 RGLTRPADAGADWG

-242 GVSMS
+242 DVSVS

-252 LQALIPRFRAEDPK
+252 LQALIPRLRAEDPK

-280 RLYLDSP
+280 RVFLDSINLP
-287 LSRLYDTIYSLILM
+287 YLTRYSLILM
-301 VGSVVTLLIVC
+301 GGSVVTLLIVC

-342 IIRQLLVESALL
+342 IVRQLLAESALL

-374 VWFAGANWE
+374 VWFAGADQQIW
-383 VTRAMRVGLNI
+383 RAMRVGLDI
-394 RILMGTLGFCLMAT
+394 RILMGTLGFCLIAT
-408 LLFGLRPALRL
+408 LLFGLRPALKL
-419 SRRDLAE
+419 SRRDLAG
-426 EMKASG
+426 EMKGSAG
-432 GSVLGAIRRRRSGF
+432 RVVGSVHRRRGGL

-451 IALAVVL
+451 ITLAVVL
-458 VLIAALLTRSALETA
+458 VLVAALLLRSALETA
-473 RPDPRFHLEHTL
+473 RPDPRFHLENTL
-485 VVRLDPES
+485 VVRIDPES

-498 VQSIQA
+498 TQSMQA
-504 CETLADHLASL
+504 CEALADHLASL
-515 PPVKALGIAPR
+515 PPVEALGSAPR
-526 LSYGGGGW
+526 LFYGGGGEQ
-534 RTIREYRPGA
+534 TIREYRPGA
-544 EEGQSGGPRARYTN
+544 EEGESRGPRARYTN

-567 PALEVP
+567 LALEVP

-588 AEKVAIIN
+588 AEKVAIIS

-614 QWGVVERFGYW
+614 QYGVPELGGYW

-636 AGLPGIREREA
+636 ADLPGIQEREA

-654 AAGPDDVTSYLY
+654 AAGSDDVPRCFY

-680 QMVREIHRIDPRI
+680 QMVQEIHRVDPHI
-693 PVLSV
+693 PVLPV
-698 TTLAEIRDDDIII
+698 QTLAQIHDNDFGV
-711 WNARFHARL
+711 WHARFHARL
-720 ALAAGVVALFLAALG
+720 AVTAGAVALFLTALG
-735 IYAIKGYT
+735 IYATKGYL
-743 VTSRTSEIGIR
+743 VSSRTSEIGIR
-754 MAMGATRRSIMAMI
+754 MAMGATRGAIMAMI
-768 LREGLVLT
+768 LREGLVQT
-776 VVALLAGL
+776 AVALLAGL
-784 LLGLAVARVGIS
+784 LLGLAVARVGAS
-796 QLYGVSP
+796 RLYGISP
-803 ADPASIIITVTLL
+803 ADPASIAITLVLL

-823 SYIPARRAAKIDP
+823 AWIPARRAAKVDP
-836 MEALRYE
+836 MTALRCE

>member
-1 MMNLINDIK
+1 MGTFWQDIR
-10 YGIRMLVKRP
+10 YGFRMLRKAP
-20 GFTTIA
+20 GFTAIA
-26 LVTLA
+26 LITLA
-31 IGIGANTMMSSI
+31 IGIGANTLIFSI

-50 QPRHVKN
+50 QPGHVKN

-66 RRASVN
+66 RAVSD
-72 YPAFVTIRDSV
+72 YTTYITIRDSV
-83 SAFSDVMAQT
+83 SAFSDVMAQS
-93 RDDLQGD
+93 RDSIVGD
-100 VTLVRGD
+100 VTVVRGS
-107 TAWHIKATYVSSNYF
+107 TAWHGKATYVSSNYF
-122 SFLGVAPVLGRGF
+122 SFLGVAPVLGRCF
-135 LPAEEQQGSAS
+135 LPGEDQQGNAA

-169 NVNGAVCQVVGVAPQ
+169 NVSGTVCQVVGVAPK

-192 GPGLWVPLGNWVLM
+192 GPGLWVPLSNWVTM
-206 GNYANILRN
+206 GSMGAIRM
-215 RGQTRPANAGADWG
+215 REQTRPADASAGWG
-229 YPGGL
+229 YPWAL
-234 GTIGRLKP
+234 QAIVRLKP

-280 RLYLDSP
+280 RLYLDSINLP
-287 LSRLYDTIYSLILM
+287 YLTKYSLILIA
-301 VGSVVTLLIVC
+301 GSVVTLLIVC

-342 IIRQLLVESALL
+342 TIRQLLVESVLL
-354 ALLGGVLGVLLAVC
+354 ALLGGVLGILLAVC

-374 VWFAGANWE
+374 VWFAGADQQIW
-383 VTRAMRVGLNI
+383 RAMRIGLDI
-394 RILMGTLGFCLMAT
+394 RILMATLGFCLIAT
-408 LLFGLRPALRL
+408 LLFGLKPALRL

-426 EMKASG
+426 EMKVSADRVPGSFGHRKSG
-432 GSVLGAIRRRRSGF
+432 L

-458 VLIAALLTRSALETA
+458 VLSAALLSRSALETA
-473 RPDPRFHLEHTL
+473 RPDPRFHLEDTL
-485 VVRLDPES
+485 VVRIDPES

-498 VQSIQA
+498 VRSMQA

-515 PPVKALGIAPR
+515 TGVEALGTAPS
-526 LSYGGGGW
+526 LFHGGGGEQ
-534 RTIREYRPGA
+534 TIREYQPGT
-544 EEGQSGGPRARYTN
+544 EEGQSRGPRARHAN
-558 MLAIGRDYL
+558 MLAIRRDYL

-596 ETLAHR
+596 ETLAHK

-614 QWGVVERFGYW
+614 QWGVIEFDNW
-625 CPDVYRVVGVV
+625 CPDAYRVVGVV
-636 AGLPGIREREA
+636 ADLPGIQELEA
-647 RPQMYVP
+647 KPQMYVP
-654 AAGPDDVTSYLY
+654 AGPEDLSLCFY
-666 LHVRDREAVETLRS
+666 LHFRDREAVETLRS
-680 QMVREIHRIDPRI
+680 RIVEEIHRVDPYI
-693 PVLSV
+693 PVLMV
-698 TTLAEIRDDDIII
+698 TTLAEIRDDDFRV
-711 WNARFHARL
+711 WHARFHARL

-743 VTSRTSEIGIR
+743 VASRTSEIGIR

-776 VVALLAGL
+776 GVSLLAGL
-784 LLGLAVARVGIS
+784 LLGLAVARVGAS

-803 ADPASIIITVTLL
+803 ADPASIAVTVVLL
-816 GAASLLA
+816 GATSLFAGYL
-823 SYIPARRAAKIDP
+823 PARRAAKIDP

>member
-1 MMNLINDIK
+1 MRALWQDIR
-10 YGIRMLVKRP
+10 YGIRMLRKSP
-20 GFTTIA
+20 GFTAIA

-31 IGIGANTMMSSI
+31 VGIGANTMMSSI

-57 YEQLAYCDV
+57 YEQLACCDV
-66 RRASVN
+66 RAASD
-72 YPAFVTIRDSV
+72 YTTYITIRDSV
-83 SAFSDVMAQT
+83 SAFSDVMAQS
-93 RDDLQGD
+93 RDDTEGD

-107 TAWHIKATYVSSNYF
+107 TAWRVKATYVSSNYF

-135 LPAEEQQGSAS
+135 LPGEEQQGSAP

-152 PLWQR
+152 PLWQQ

-192 GPGLWVPLGNWVLM
+192 GPGLWVPMGNWVPM
-206 GNYANILRN
+206 GSIGTIRI
-215 RGQTRPANAGADWG
+215 REQTRPANAGAGWG
-229 YPGGL
+229 YPWML
-234 GTIGRLKP
+234 HTIGRLKQ

-280 RLYLDSP
+280 RVFLDSINLP
-287 LSRLYDTIYSLILM
+287 YLTIYSLILM
-301 VGSVVTLLIVC
+301 AGSVVTLLIVC

-323 ASRHREIA
+323 ASRQREIA

-342 IIRQLLVESALL
+342 IIRQLLVESGLL

-383 VTRAMRVGLNI
+383 VMRAIRVGLDI
-394 RILMGTLGFCLMAT
+394 RILMGTLGFCMIAT

-426 EMKASG
+426 EMKGSASRVL
-432 GSVLGAIRRRRSGF
+432 GSVHSKRSGL

-451 IALAVVL
+451 ITLAVVL
-458 VLIAALLTRSALETA
+458 VLVAALLLRTALETA
-473 RPDPRFHLEHTL
+473 RPDPRFHLEDTL
-485 VVRLDPES
+485 VVRIDLES
-493 AGYDK
+493 ASYDK
-498 VQSIQA
+498 VRSMQA
-504 CETLADHLASL
+504 CETLADHLASMAG
-515 PPVKALGIAPR
+515 VEALGTAPN
-526 LSYGGGGW
+526 LFYGGGGEQ
-534 RTIREYRPGA
+534 TIREYQPGA
-544 EEGQSGGPRARYTN
+544 EEGQSRGPLARHAN

-614 QWGVVERFGYW
+614 QWGMVEFGEW
-625 CPDVYRVVGVV
+625 IPDVYRVVGVV
-636 AGLPGIREREA
+636 TDLPGIQEQEA
-647 RPQMYVP
+647 SFQMYVP
-654 AAGPDDVTSYLY
+654 AGPDDVPLYFY

-680 QMVREIHRIDPRI
+680 QMVREIHRVDPYI

-698 TTLAEIRDDDIII
+698 TTLAEIHDNDYRI
-711 WNARFHARL
+711 WHARFHARL

-735 IYAIKGYT
+735 IYAIKGYM

-754 MAMGATRRSIMAMI
+754 MAMGATRGSIMAMI
-768 LREGLVLT
+768 LREGLVQT

-784 LLGLAVARVGIS
+784 LLGLAVARVGAS
-796 QLYGVSP
+796 QLYGISP
-803 ADPASIIITVTLL
+803 ADPVSIAVTVALL

-823 SYIPARRAAKIDP
+823 SYIPARRAARIDP

>member
-1 MMNLINDIK
+1 MMTLWQDLK
-10 YGIRMLVKRP
+10 YGLRMLAKNR
-20 GFTTIA
+20 GFTAIA

-50 QPRHVKN
+50 QPGHVKN

-66 RRASVN
+66 RDVSD
-72 YPAFVTIRDSV
+72 YTTYITIRDGV
-83 SAFSDVMAQT
+83 LAFSDVMAQS
-93 RDDLQGD
+93 RDGLVGD
-100 VTLVRGD
+100 VTVVREQ
-107 TAWHIKATYVSSNYF
+107 TAWHGKVTYVSSNYF

-135 LPAEEQQGSAS
+135 RPGEDQQGSAA

-169 NVNGAVCQVVGVAPQ
+169 NVDGTVCQVVGVAPK

-192 GPGLWVPLGNWVLM
+192 GPGLWVPLSNWVSM
-206 GNYANILRN
+206 GSITTIRM
-215 RGQTRPANAGADWG
+215 REQTRPANAGPGWG
-229 YPGGL
+229 YPWSL
-234 GTIGRLKP
+234 QAIGRLKP

-266 EWPAAASFSLRPPD
+266 EWPAAASFSLRSPD
-280 RLYLDSP
+280 RVYLDSVNLP
-287 LSRLYDTIYSLILM
+287 YLTKYSLILM
-301 VGSVVTLLIVC
+301 VGSGVTLLIVC

-342 IIRQLLVESALL
+342 IVRQLLVESALL
-354 ALLGGVLGVLLAVC
+354 ALLGGALGVLLAVC

-383 VTRAMRVGLNI
+383 VMKAIHVGLDI
-394 RILMGTLGFCLMAT
+394 RILIATLGFCLIAT
-408 LLFGLRPALRL
+408 LLFGLKPALKL

-426 EMKASG
+426 EMKVSAG
-432 GSVLGAIRRRRSGF
+432 PVVGSVRRRQSGLA
-446 SVAGQ
+446 VAGQ
-451 IALAVVL
+451 ITLAVALVL
-458 VLIAALLTRSALETA
+458 VAALLSRSALETS
-473 RPDPRFHLEHTL
+473 RPDPRFHLENTL
-485 VVRLDPES
+485 VVRIDPES
-493 AGYDK
+493 VGYDK
-498 VQSIQA
+498 VRSIQA

-515 PPVKALGIAPR
+515 PSVEALGTAPN
-526 LSYGGGGW
+526 LFYGGGGEQ
-534 RTIREYRPGA
+534 TIREYRPGT
-544 EEGQSGGPRARYTN
+544 EEGQSRGPRARHAN

-596 ETLAHR
+596 ETLAHK

-614 QWGVVERFGYW
+614 QQGVVELGYW
-625 CPDVYRVVGVV
+625 CPDAYRVVGVV
-636 AGLPGIREREA
+636 ADLPDIQERQA

-654 AAGPDDVTSYLY
+654 AGPDELSCYFY
-666 LHVRDREAVETLRS
+666 LHLRDREAVETLRS
-680 QMVREIHRIDPRI
+680 QMVEEIHRVDPYI

-698 TTLAEIRDDDIII
+698 ATLAEIRDDDFRV
-711 WNARFHARL
+711 WYARFHARL
-720 ALAAGVVALFLAALG
+720 ALTAGAVALFLTALG
-735 IYAIKGYT
+735 IYAVKGYM

-768 LREGLVLT
+768 LREGLVQT
-776 VVALLAGL
+776 AVALLVGL
-784 LLGLAVARVGIS
+784 LLGLAVARVGAS
-796 QLYGVSP
+796 RLYGISP
-803 ADPASIIITVTLL
+803 ADPLSIAVTIALL
-816 GAASLLA
+816 GAVALLA
-823 SYIPARRAAKIDP
+823 GYLPARRAARVDP
-836 MEALRYE
+836 MVALRHE

>member
-1 MMNLINDIK
+1 MGVLWQDIR
-10 YGIRMLVKRP
+10 YGFRMLRKKP

-43 ADWLLFL
+43 ANWLLFVR
-50 QPRHVKN
+50 PKHVKN
-57 YEQLAYCDV
+57 YEQLAYCHV
-66 RRASVN
+66 QHAYVQ
-72 YPAFVTIRDSV
+72 YPEYVTIRDNV
-83 SAFSDVMAQT
+83 SAFSDVMART
-93 RDDLQGD
+93 RDDFEGNA
-100 VTLVRGD
+100 TLVREHA
-107 TAWHIKATYVSSNYF
+107 AWHVKARYVSSNYF
-122 SFLGVAPVLGRGF
+122 SFLGVAPILGRGF
-135 LPAEEQQGSAS
+135 RPAEEQQGSAA

-152 PLWQR
+152 RLWQR
-157 LGGDPKLVGEYV
+157 LGGSPKLVGEYV

-184 GFTGTSLL
+184 GFTGTALV
-192 GPGLWVPLGNWVLM
+192 GPDLWVPLGSFVTIRM
-206 GNYANILRN
+206 
-215 RGQTRPANAGADWG
+215 RGQTRPANARAGWG
-229 YPGGL
+229 YPYGFN
-234 GTIGRLKP
+234 TVGRLKP

-252 LQALIPRFRAEDPK
+252 LQALIPRFRAENSK
-266 EWPAAASFSLRPPD
+266 EWPAAASFLPRRPD
-280 RLYLDSP
+280 RIDNEPIWRRYF
-287 LSRLYDTIYSLILM
+287 TKYSLILM
-301 VGSVVTLLIVC
+301 AGSVVTLLIVC
-312 LNLASMLIVQG
+312 LNLGSMLIVQG

-374 VWFAGANWE
+374 VWFAGANS
-383 VTRAMRVGLNI
+383 VVMGAIRVGLDI
-394 RILMGTLGFCLMAT
+394 RILMGTLGFCLIAT

-426 EMKASG
+426 EMKGSASRVL
-432 GSVLGAIRRRRSGF
+432 GSVHRKRGGL

-451 IALAVVL
+451 VTLAVVL
-458 VLIAALLTRSALETA
+458 VLVAALLWRSALETA
-473 RPDPRFHLEHTL
+473 RPDPRFHLANTL
-485 VVRLDPES
+485 VVRVDPES

-498 VQSIQA
+498 IRSIQA
-504 CETLADHLASL
+504 CEALADHLASQ
-515 PPVKALGIAPR
+515 PGVEALGTAPS
-526 LSYGGGGW
+526 LFYGGGGY
-534 RTIREYRPGA
+534 RTIREYQPGT
-544 EEGQSGGPRARYTN
+544 EEGQSRGPRARYTN

-567 PALEVP
+567 PALEAP
-573 LLQGRLFDRRDSVPD
+573 LLQGRLFDRRDKVPD

-596 ETLAHR
+596 ETLAHK
-602 LRPDGSA
+602 LRPDGNA

-614 QWGVVERFGYW
+614 QWGRPRLGEW
-625 CPDVYRVVGVV
+625 IPDVYRVVGIV
-636 AGLPGIREREA
+636 AGLPGIQDREA
-647 RPQMYVP
+647 PFQMYVP
-654 AAGPDDVTSYLY
+654 AGPDELSCYFY
-666 LHVRDREAVETLRS
+666 LHARDREAVETLRS
-680 QMVREIHRIDPRI
+680 QMVEEIHRVDPYI

-698 TTLAEIRDDDIII
+698 TTLAQIRDDDIRI

-720 ALAAGVVALFLAALG
+720 ALAAGVVALFLTALG
-735 IYAIKGYT
+735 IYAVKGYR

-784 LLGLAVARVGIS
+784 LLGLAVARIGASRLYGIS
-796 QLYGVSP
+796 S
-803 ADPASIIITVTLL
+803 ADPVSILATVVLL
-816 GAASLLA
+816 GATSVLA
-823 SYIPARRAAKIDP
+823 GYFPARRAAKIDP

>member
-1 MMNLINDIK
+1 MTTLWQDLR
-10 YGIRMLVKRP
+10 YGVRMLRKSP
-20 GFTTIA
+20 GFTAIA

-50 QPRHVKN
+50 QPRHVKD
-57 YEQLAYCDV
+57 YEQLVCCELRAASDYTAYI
-66 RRASVN
+66 
-72 YPAFVTIRDSV
+72 TIGDSV
-83 SAFSDVMAQT
+83 PAFSDVMAQS
-93 RDDLQGD
+93 RDGIVGD
-100 VTLVRGD
+100 VTVVRGQ
-107 TAWHIKATYVSSNYF
+107 TGWHGKATYVSSNYF

-135 LPAEEQQGSAS
+135 LPGEDQQGSAA
-146 VVVLSY
+146 VAVLSY

-169 NVNGAVCQVVGVAPQ
+169 NVNGAVCQVVGVAPK
-184 GFTGTSLL
+184 GFTGISLL
-192 GPGLWVPLGNWVLM
+192 GPGLWVPLGNWVSM
-206 GNYANILRN
+206 GSIVAIRM
-215 RGQTRPANAGADWG
+215 REQTRPANAGAGWG
-229 YPGGL
+229 YPWAL
-234 GTIGRLKP
+234 HTIGRLKP

-247 VAQTQ
+247 AAQTQ

-280 RLYLDSP
+280 RLVFDSNWRPYL
-287 LSRLYDTIYSLILM
+287 IKYSLILM
-301 VGSVVTLLIVC
+301 AGSVVTLLIVC
-312 LNLASMLIVQG
+312 LNLGSMLIVQG

-342 IIRQLLVESALL
+342 IVRQLLVESALL
-354 ALLGGVLGVLLAVC
+354 ALLGGVLGVLLALC

-374 VWFAGANWE
+374 AWFAGADQQIW
-383 VTRAMRVGLNI
+383 RAIRVGLDI
-394 RILMGTLGFCLMAT
+394 RILMGTLGFCLIAT

-426 EMKASG
+426 EMK
-432 GSVLGAIRRRRSGF
+432 GSVSRMRGSVHRKRGGF

-451 IALAVVL
+451 ITLAVVL
-458 VLIAALLTRSALETA
+458 VLVAALLLRTALETA
-473 RPDPRFHLEHTL
+473 RPDPRFHLENTL
-485 VVRLDPES
+485 VVRIDPES

-498 VQSIQA
+498 IRSMQA

-515 PPVKALGIAPR
+515 PPVEALGTAPE
-526 LSYGGGGW
+526 LSYGRGGE

-544 EEGQSGGPRARYTN
+544 EEGQSRGPRVRHSD

-602 LRPDGSA
+602 LRPDGGA

-614 QWGVVERFGYW
+614 QWGVVELGEW
-625 CPDVYRVVGVV
+625 IPDVYRVVGVV
-636 AGLPGIREREA
+636 ADLPGIQEREA
-647 RPQMYVP
+647 TPRMYVP
-654 AAGPDDVTSYLY
+654 AGPDDLPLHFY

-680 QMVREIHRIDPRI
+680 RVVEEIHRIDPYM
-693 PVLSV
+693 PVLLV
-698 TTLAEIRDDDIII
+698 KTLAQIHDDDFRV

-720 ALAAGVVALFLAALG
+720 ALAAGVVALFLTALG
-735 IYAIKGYT
+735 IYAVKGYM

-768 LREGLVLT
+768 LREGLVQT

-784 LLGLAVARVGIS
+784 LLGLAVARVGAS
-796 QLYGVSP
+796 RLYGISP
-803 ADPASIIITVTLL
+803 ADPLSIAVTIALL
-816 GAASLLA
+816 GAVALLA
-823 SYIPARRAAKIDP
+823 GYLPARRAAKVDP
-836 MEALRYE
+836 MVALRCE

>member
-1 MMNLINDIK
+1 
-10 YGIRMLVKRP
+10 
-20 GFTTIA
+20 
-26 LVTLA
+26 
-31 IGIGANTMMSSI
+31 
-43 ADWLLFL
+43 
-50 QPRHVKN
+50 
-57 YEQLAYCDV
+57 
-66 RRASVN
+66 
-72 YPAFVTIRDSV
+72 
-83 SAFSDVMAQT
+83 
-93 RDDLQGD
+93 
-100 VTLVRGD
+100 
-107 TAWHIKATYVSSNYF
+107 
-122 SFLGVAPVLGRGF
+122 
-135 LPAEEQQGSAS
+135 
-146 VVVLSY
+146 
-152 PLWQR
+152 
-157 LGGDPKLVGEYV
+157 
-169 NVNGAVCQVVGVAPQ
+169 
-184 GFTGTSLL
+184 
-192 GPGLWVPLGNWVLM
+192 
-206 GNYANILRN
+206 
-215 RGQTRPANAGADWG
+215 
-229 YPGGL
+229 
-234 GTIGRLKP
+234 
-242 GVSMS
+242 
-247 VAQTQ
+247 
-252 LQALIPRFRAEDPK
+252 
-266 EWPAAASFSLRPPD
+266 
-280 RLYLDSP
+280 
-287 LSRLYDTIYSLILM
+287 
-301 VGSVVTLLIVC
+301 
-312 LNLASMLIVQG
+312 MLIVQG

-374 VWFAGANWE
+374 VWFAGADS
-383 VTRAMRVGLNI
+383 VVQRAIRVSLDL
-394 RILMGTLGFCLMAT
+394 RILMATLGFCLIAT

-419 SRRDLAE
+419 SRRDIAE

-432 GSVLGAIRRRRSGF
+432 GSVLGAIRRRRSGL

-458 VLIAALLTRSALETA
+458 VLVAALLTRSALETA
-473 RPDPRFHLEHTL
+473 RPDPRFHLEDTL
-485 VVRLDPES
+485 VVRIDPES

-498 VQSIQA
+498 VRSIQA

-515 PPVKALGIAPR
+515 PPVEALGTAPR
-526 LSYGGGGW
+526 LFYGGGGE

-544 EEGQSGGPRARYTN
+544 EEGESRGPRARYAN

-602 LRPDGSA
+602 LRPDGDA

-654 AAGPDDVTSYLY
+654 AGPDDLSLYFY

-680 QMVREIHRIDPRI
+680 QMVREIHRVDPYI

-698 TTLAEIRDDDIII
+698 TTLAEIHDNDFRV

-720 ALAAGVVALFLAALG
+720 VLTSGVVALFLAALG
-735 IYAIKGYT
+735 IYAIKGYM

-768 LREGLVLT
+768 LWEGLVLT
-776 VVALLAGL
+776 AVALLVGL
-784 LLGLAVARVGIS
+784 LLGLAVARVGAS
-796 QLYGVSP
+796 RLYGISS
-803 ADPASIIITVTLL
+803 ADPVSILVTVVLL
-816 GAASLLA
+816 GATSVLA
-823 SYIPARRAAKIDP
+823 GYLPARRAAKIDP

>member
-1 MMNLINDIK
+1 MTTFWQDVRYAVRRLRK
-10 YGIRMLVKRP
+10 SP
-20 GFTTIA
+20 GFAAIA
-26 LVTLA
+26 LITLA
-31 IGIGANTMMSSI
+31 IGIGANTLMYSI

-57 YEQLAYCDV
+57 YEQLAYCPI
-66 RRASVN
+66 R
-72 YPAFVTIRDSV
+72 PAGAGIVGYSGYAAIRDSV
-83 SAFSDVMAQT
+83 LAFSDCMAQT
-93 RDDLQGD
+93 RDDIEGD
-100 VTLVRGD
+100 AILVRGD
-107 TAWHIKATYVSSNYF
+107 TAWHVTATYVSSNYF

-157 LGGDPKLVGEYV
+157 LGGSPKLVGEYL
-169 NVNGAVCQVVGVAPQ
+169 NVNGAVCQVVGVAPK

-192 GPGLWVPLGNWVLM
+192 GPDLWVPLGNF
-206 GNYANILRN
+206 ITIRI
-215 RGQTRPANAGADWG
+215 RGQTRPANARVDWG
-229 YPGGL
+229 YPFSL

-252 LQALIPRFRAEDPK
+252 LQALIPRFRAEDP
-266 EWPAAASFSLRPPD
+266 EGWDGNASFSVRPPD
-280 RLYLDSP
+280 RVFHDSIWRPYL
-287 LSRLYDTIYSLILM
+287 TKYSLILM
-301 VGSVVTLLIVC
+301 AGSVVTLLIVC

-342 IIRQLLVESALL
+342 IVRQLLVESALL

-374 VWFAGANWE
+374 VWFAGANSI
-383 VTRAMRVGLNI
+383 VMGAIRVGLDT
-394 RILMGTLGFCLMAT
+394 RILMGTLGFCLIAT

-426 EMKASG
+426 EMKGSASRVL
-432 GSVLGAIRRRRSGF
+432 GSVHRKRGGL

-451 IALAVVL
+451 ITLAVVL
-458 VLIAALLTRSALETA
+458 VLVAALLLRTALETA
-473 RPDPRFHLEHTL
+473 RPDPRFHLADTL
-485 VVRLDPES
+485 VVQVDPES

-498 VQSIQA
+498 IRSIQA

-515 PPVKALGIAPR
+515 PPVEALGTTPN
-526 LSYGGGGW
+526 LSYGGGGG
-534 RTIREYRPGA
+534 RTIREYRPGT
-544 EEGQSGGPRARYTN
+544 EEGQSRGPRARHAN

-567 PALEVP
+567 PALEAP

-636 AGLPGIREREA
+636 TGLPGIQEREA
-647 RPQMYVP
+647 SFQMYIP
-654 AAGPDDVTSYLY
+654 TGPDDIPSYFY

-680 QMVREIHRIDPRI
+680 QMVREIHRVDPYI

-698 TTLAEIRDDDIII
+698 TTLAEIRDDDVRVYG
-711 WNARFHARL
+711 ARFHARL
-720 ALAAGVVALFLAALG
+720 ALTAGVVALFLAALG
-735 IYAIKGYT
+735 IYAIKGYR

-754 MAMGATRRSIMAMI
+754 MAMGATRRNIMAMI
-768 LREGLVLT
+768 LREGLVQT

-784 LLGLAVARVGIS
+784 LLGLAVARVGAS
-796 QLYGVSP
+796 QLYGVSS
-803 ADPASIIITVTLL
+803 ADPVSILVTVVLL
-816 GAASLLA
+816 GATSVLA
-823 SYIPARRAAKIDP
+823 GYFPARRAANVDP
-836 MEALRYE
+836 MEALRHE

>member
-1 MMNLINDIK
+1 MRTIWQDMR
-10 YGIRMLVKRP
+10 YGLRQLRKKP
-20 GFTTIA
+20 GFTAIA
-26 LVTLA
+26 LITLA
-31 IGIGANTMMSSI
+31 IGIGANTLMSSI

-57 YEQLAYCDV
+57 YEQLACCDV
-66 RRASVN
+66 RAASD
-72 YPAFVTIRDSV
+72 YTTYITIRDSV
-83 SAFSDVMAQT
+83 SAFSDVMAQS
-93 RDDLQGD
+93 RDGMVGD
-100 VTLVRGD
+100 VTVVREQ
-107 TAWHIKATYVSSNYF
+107 TAWHGKATYVSSNYF

-135 LPAEEQQGSAS
+135 LPGEDQQGSAP

-192 GPGLWVPLGNWVLM
+192 GPGLWVPLGNWVSM
-206 GNYANILRN
+206 GSIGTIRM
-215 RGQTRPANAGADWG
+215 REQTRPANAGAGWG
-229 YPGGL
+229 YPWAL
-234 GTIGRLKP
+234 HAIGRLKP

-252 LQALIPRFRAEDPK
+252 LQFLIPRFRAEDPE
-266 EWPAAASFSLRPPD
+266 EWPAVASFSLRPPD
-280 RLYLDSP
+280 RLFLDSINLP
-287 LSRLYDTIYSLILM
+287 YLTKYSLILM
-301 VGSVVTLLIVC
+301 AGSVVTLLIVC

-383 VTRAMRVGLNI
+383 VMRAIRVGLDI
-394 RILMGTLGFCLMAT
+394 RILMGTLGFCLIAT

-426 EMKASG
+426 EMKGSASG
-432 GSVLGAIRRRRSGF
+432 VLGSVHRKRGGL

-451 IALAVVL
+451 ITLAVVL
-458 VLIAALLTRSALETA
+458 VLVAALLLRSALETA
-473 RPDPRFHLEHTL
+473 RPDPRFHLEDTL
-485 VVRLDPES
+485 VVRIDPES
-493 AGYDK
+493 SGYDK
-498 VQSIQA
+498 VRSMQA

-515 PPVKALGIAPR
+515 PPVEALGTAPN
-526 LSYGGGGW
+526 LFYGGGGEQ
-534 RTIREYRPGA
+534 TIREYRPG
-544 EEGQSGGPRARYTN
+544 EEGEPWKHRARHAN

-614 QWGVVERFGYW
+614 QWGVPELGGYW

-636 AGLPGIREREA
+636 TGLPGIQDREA
-647 RPQMYVP
+647 SFQMYVP
-654 AAGPDDVTSYLY
+654 AAGPDDLPSYFY

-680 QMVREIHRIDPRI
+680 QMVEEIHRVDPRI

-698 TTLAEIRDDDIII
+698 TTLAEIHDTDFRV
-711 WNARFHARL
+711 WYARFHARL
-720 ALAAGVVALFLAALG
+720 ALTAGVVALFLAALG
-735 IYAIKGYT
+735 IYAIKGYM

-768 LREGLVLT
+768 LRDGLVLT
-776 VVALLAGL
+776 VVALLVGL
-784 LLGLAVARVGIS
+784 LLGLAVARVGAS
-796 QLYGVSP
+796 LLYGVSP
-803 ADPASIIITVTLL
+803 VDPVSIVATVALL
-816 GAASLLA
+816 GGVSLLA
-823 SYIPARRAAKIDP
+823 GYFPARRAAKIDP
-836 MEALRYE
+836 MKALKYE

>member
-1 MMNLINDIK
+1 MTTIWHDIR
-10 YGIRMLVKRP
+10 YGIRMLVKKP
-20 GFTTIA
+20 GFTAIA

-31 IGIGANTMMSSI
+31 IGIGANTMMFSI

-50 QPRHVKN
+50 QPRGVKN
-57 YEQLAYCDV
+57 YEQLACCDV
-66 RRASVN
+66 RNASD
-72 YPAFVTIRDSV
+72 YTSYMTIRDSV
-83 SAFSDVMAQT
+83 SAFSDVMAQS
-93 RDDLQGD
+93 RDDIQGD
-100 VTLVRGD
+100 ATVVRGQ
-107 TAWHIKATYVSSNYF
+107 TAWHGKATYVSSNYF

-135 LPAEEQQGSAS
+135 LPGEDRQGSAS
-146 VVVLSY
+146 VAVLSY
-152 PLWQR
+152 RLWQR
-157 LGGDPKLVGEYV
+157 LGGDPKLVGDYV
-169 NVNGAVCQVVGVAPQ
+169 NVNGAVCQVVGVAPK

-192 GPGLWVPLGNWVLM
+192 GPGLWVPLGNWVPM
-206 GNYANILRN
+206 GIYATIRI
-215 RGQTRPANAGADWG
+215 REQTRPGNAGAGWDYPWG
-229 YPGGL
+229 L
-234 GTIGRLKP
+234 STIGRLKP

-280 RLYLDSP
+280 RVFLDSINLP
-287 LSRLYDTIYSLILM
+287 YHTKYSLILIA
-301 VGSVVTLLIVC
+301 GSVVTLLIVC

-342 IIRQLLVESALL
+342 IIRQLLVESVLL

-374 VWFAGANWE
+374 VWFAGANWV

-394 RILMGTLGFCLMAT
+394 RILMGTLVFCLIAT

-419 SRRDLAE
+419 SQRDLAE

-432 GSVLGAIRRRRSGF
+432 GSVLGAISRRRSGL

-458 VLIAALLTRSALETA
+458 VLSAALLTRSALETA
-473 RPDPRFHLEHTL
+473 RPDPRLRLTDKL
-485 VVRLDPES
+485 VVRIDPES

-498 VQSIQA
+498 VRSIQT

-515 PPVKALGIAPR
+515 PEVVALGTAPN
-526 LSYGGGGW
+526 LFYGGGGEQ
-534 RTIREYRPGA
+534 TIREYRPVA
-544 EEGQSGGPRARYTN
+544 EEGQSMGPRARHAN

-567 PALEVP
+567 PALDVP

-602 LRPDGSA
+602 LRPDGSV

-614 QWGVVERFGYW
+614 QYGVPELGGYW

-636 AGLPGIREREA
+636 TDLPGIQEREA
-647 RPQMYVP
+647 SFQMYVP
-654 AAGPDDVTSYLY
+654 AGPDDLSLYFY

-680 QMVREIHRIDPRI
+680 QMVEEIHRVDPRI

-698 TTLAEIRDDDIII
+698 TTLAEIRDDDVRI
-711 WNARFHARL
+711 WGARFHARL

-735 IYAIKGYT
+735 IYAIKGYM

-768 LREGLVLT
+768 LWEGLVLT
-776 VVALLAGL
+776 AVALLAGL
-784 LLGLAVARVGIS
+784 LLGLAVARVGAS
-796 QLYGVSP
+796 LLYGVGP
-803 ADPASIIITVTLL
+803 TDPASIIITVTLL

-823 SYIPARRAAKIDP
+823 GYIPARRAAKIDP

>member
-1 MMNLINDIK
+1 MGTILQDIR
-10 YGIRMLVKRP
+10 YGIRMLRKKP
-20 GFTTIA
+20 GFTAIA
-26 LVTLA
+26 LITLA
-31 IGIGANTMMSSI
+31 IGIGANTMMFSI

-66 RRASVN
+66 RHAYVH
-72 YPAFVTIRDSV
+72 YPAYVTIRDSV
-83 SAFSDVMAQT
+83 LAFSDVMAQT
-93 RDDLQGD
+93 RDDIQGD
-100 VTLVRGD
+100 ATLVRGD
-107 TAWHIKATYVSSNYF
+107 TAWHVTATYVSSNYF
-122 SFLGVAPVLGRGF
+122 SFLGVAPALGRGF

-157 LGGDPKLVGEYV
+157 LGGSPKLVGEFL
-169 NVNGAVCQVVGVAPQ
+169 NVNSAVCQVIGVAPQ

-192 GPGLWVPLGNWVLM
+192 GPDLWVPLGSYVAVSS
-206 GNYANILRN
+206 GIP
-215 RGQTRPANAGADWG
+215 GQTRPANAGAGWG
-229 YPGGL
+229 YPFGL

-252 LQALIPRFRAEDPK
+252 VQALIPRFREEDPETWK
-266 EWPAAASFSLRPPD
+266 AIASFSLRPPD

-287 LSRLYDTIYSLILM
+287 LSRLHWIKYSLIL
-301 VGSVVTLLIVC
+301 VAGSVVTLLIVC

-342 IIRQLLVESALL
+342 IVRQLLVESALL

-374 VWFAGANWE
+374 VWFAGADS
-383 VTRAMRVGLNI
+383 VVQRAIRVGLDI
-394 RILMGTLGFCLMAT
+394 RILMGTLGFCLIAT

-426 EMKASG
+426 EMKGSASRVL
-432 GSVLGAIRRRRSGF
+432 GSVHRKRGGL

-451 IALAVVL
+451 ITLAVVL
-458 VLIAALLTRSALETA
+458 VLVAALLLRTALETA
-473 RPDPRFHLEHTL
+473 RPDPRFHLEDTL
-485 VVRLDPES
+485 VVRIDPES

-498 VQSIQA
+498 IRSMQA

-515 PPVKALGIAPR
+515 PPVEALGTAPN
-526 LSYGGGGW
+526 LFYGGGRD

-544 EEGQSGGPRARYTN
+544 EEGESRGPRARYAN

-567 PALEVP
+567 PALEAP

-614 QWGVVERFGYW
+614 QWGVVEFGYW

-636 AGLPGIREREA
+636 TGLPGIQDREA

-654 AAGPDDVTSYLY
+654 AGPDDLPSYFY

-680 QMVREIHRIDPRI
+680 QMVREIHRVDPYI

-698 TTLAEIRDDDIII
+698 TTLAEIRDDDIRI
-711 WNARFHARL
+711 WGTRFHARL
-720 ALAAGVVALFLAALG
+720 ALTAGVVALFLAALG
-735 IYAIKGYT
+735 IYAIKGYM

-754 MAMGATRRSIMAMI
+754 MALGATHGSIMAMV
-768 LREGLVLT
+768 LCEGLLST
-776 VVALLAGL
+776 IAGL
-784 LLGLAVARVGIS
+784 MVGLGLGLGVAKVSASMLYGIS
-796 QLYGVSP
+796 PVDPVS
-803 ADPASIIITVTLL
+803 IVVTVAML

>member
-1 MMNLINDIK
+1 MRTIWYDIR
-10 YGIRMLVKRP
+10 YGLRQLRKNP
-20 GFTTIA
+20 GFTAIA

-31 IGIGANTMMSSI
+31 IGIGANTMMFSI

-66 RRASVN
+66 RAVSD
-72 YPAFVTIRDSV
+72 YTTYITIRDSV
-83 SAFSDVMAQT
+83 LAFSDVMAQT
-93 RDDLQGD
+93 RDDLYGD
-100 VTLVRGD
+100 ATLVRGD

-135 LPAEEQQGSAS
+135 LPGEDQQGSAS

-157 LGGDPKLVGEYV
+157 LGGSPKLVGEFV
-169 NVNGAVCQVVGVAPQ
+169 NVNGAVCQVIGVAPK

-192 GPGLWVPLGNWVLM
+192 GPDLWVPLGSYVAVSS
-206 GNYANILRN
+206 GT
-215 RGQTRPANAGADWG
+215 RGQTRPADAGAGWG
-229 YPGGL
+229 YPWGL
-234 GTIGRLKP
+234 HAIGRLKP

-280 RLYLDSP
+280 RVYLDSIWRP
-287 LSRLYDTIYSLILM
+287 YLTKYSLILM
-301 VGSVVTLLIVC
+301 AGSVVTLLIVC
-312 LNLASMLIVQG
+312 LNLASMLVVQG

-342 IIRQLLVESALL
+342 IVRQLLVESALL

-374 VWFAGANWE
+374 VWFAGANS
-383 VTRAMRVGLNI
+383 VVMGAIRVGLDI
-394 RILMGTLGFCLMAT
+394 RILMGTLGFCLIAT

-426 EMKASG
+426 EMKGSASRVL
-432 GSVLGAIRRRRSGF
+432 GSVHRKRGGL

-451 IALAVVL
+451 ITLAVVL
-458 VLIAALLTRSALETA
+458 VLVAALLLRTALETA
-473 RPDPRFHLEHTL
+473 RPDPRFHLADTL
-485 VVRLDPES
+485 VVRIDPES

-498 VQSIQA
+498 VRSIQA
-504 CETLADHLASL
+504 CEALADHLASL
-515 PPVKALGIAPR
+515 PPVEALGTAPR
-526 LSYGGGGW
+526 LFYGGGGE

-544 EEGQSGGPRARYTN
+544 EEGESRGPRARYAN

-567 PALEVP
+567 PALEAP

-596 ETLAHR
+596 ETLAHS

-654 AAGPDDVTSYLY
+654 AAGPDDVPLYFY
-666 LHVRDREAVETLRS
+666 LHVRDREALETLRS
-680 QMVREIHRIDPRI
+680 QMVREIHRVDPYI

-698 TTLAEIRDDDIII
+698 TTLAEIRDDDYRI
-711 WNARFHARL
+711 WGTRFHARL
-720 ALAAGVVALFLAALG
+720 ALTAGVVALFLAALG
-735 IYAIKGYT
+735 IYAIKGYM

-768 LREGLVLT
+768 LREGLVQT

-784 LLGLAVARVGIS
+784 LLGLAVARVGAS

-803 ADPASIIITVTLL
+803 ADPASIAITIVLL

-823 SYIPARRAAKIDP
+823 GYFPARRAAKVDP